1 MVTTIQLEEKTKK
14 ELERMKVL
22 PRETY
27 NEVIIRLIL
36 TSQEESELSKQT
48 IKNIEKSLE
57 DVKRGRL
64 YSTTEARKELGIKR
78 SMMSNGL
85 KLLLINS
92 RS

>member
-48 IKNIEKSLE
+48 IKNIERGLE

-64 YSTTEARKELGIKR
+64 YSTKETRKELGIK
-78 SMMSNGL
+78 
-85 KLLLINS
+85 
-92 RS
+92 